1 MGSKVVFGM
10 KKFFQVDGLIWVLL
24 GIALCI
30 GSIKLQLGT
39 FHVPGP
45 GFLPLL
51 TGASLGIFGLV
62 LMVSKVLA
70 GERGEEHRQKGAG
83 WVRWSWR
90 RSCTPML
97 TGMILL
103 AYIALL
109 EPLGFLLTTFVCLL
123 LLFKLSEP
131 NRWLMPLLL
140 SSITSVVS
148 YLLFSI
154 WLQCQFPKGVL
165 KFW

>member
-1 MGSKVVFGM
+1 MRKL
-10 KKFFQVDGLIWVLL
+10 FQVDGLVWVLL

-30 GSIKLQLGT
+30 GSIKLQLGSL
-39 FHVPGP
+39 HVPGP
-45 GFLPLL
+45 GFLPFL
-51 TGASLGIFGLV
+51 TGASLVIFGLV
-62 LMVSKVLA
+62 LIVSKALA
-70 GERGEEHRQKGAG
+70 GGKGEEHRPKGVG

-90 RSCTPML
+90 RFCTPLL
-97 TGMILL
+97 TAMILL

-109 EPLGFLLTTFVCLL
+109 EPLGFLLTTFVCLW

-148 YLLFSI
+148 YLLFSV

>member
-1 MGSKVVFGM
+1 MRTL
-10 KKFFQVDGLIWVLL
+10 FQVDGLIWVLL
-24 GIALCI
+24 GISLCI
-30 GSIKLQLGT
+30 GSIKLRLGS

-45 GFLPLL
+45 GFLPFL

-62 LMVSKVLA
+62 LMVSKVLRR
-70 GERGEEHRQKGAG
+70 ERGGEDFPKGAG
-83 WVRWSWR
+83 WVRWSWKK
-90 RSCTPML
+90 SCTPLL
-97 TGMILL
+97 TSMILL

-123 LLFKLSEP
+123 VLFKLSDP
-131 NRWLMPLLL
+131 NRWLMPVVL
-140 SSITSVVS
+140 SCVTSVVS
-148 YLLFSI
+148 YLLFSV